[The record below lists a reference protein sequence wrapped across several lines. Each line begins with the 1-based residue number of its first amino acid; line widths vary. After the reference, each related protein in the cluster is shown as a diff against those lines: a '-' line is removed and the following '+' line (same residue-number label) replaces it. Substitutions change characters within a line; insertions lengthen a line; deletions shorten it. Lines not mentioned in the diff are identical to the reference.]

1 MILKLKADSTNI
13 GNLITYLKTVTLAD
27 DDPRKIILIEHLTK
41 QQLRDWT
48 EEFIKMN
55 KDNKA
60 FMDVV
65 IQL

>member
-48 EEFIKMN
+48 EDFIRMN
-55 KDNKA
+55 KHNKA